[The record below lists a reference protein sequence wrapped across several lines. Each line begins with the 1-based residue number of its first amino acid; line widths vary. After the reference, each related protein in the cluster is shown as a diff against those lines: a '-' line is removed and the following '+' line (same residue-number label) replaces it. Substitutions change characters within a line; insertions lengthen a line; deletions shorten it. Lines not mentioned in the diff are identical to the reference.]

1 MSTAAPNTA
10 PLSLRERLDG
20 ARLLVMGGTGFLGK
34 VFIGLMLDRYP
45 DVEHIWLVVRPR
57 KRADGSY
64 RLTSE
69 QRFWKEVASSP
80 VFDPLREKYPGAAF
94 DAFMKAKIT
103 PIEGDITE
111 PYCGVPDA
119 VRDEIRGTLTAF
131 CNVAGVVDFFPPLD
145 YALKA
150 NAFGMQNL
158 VQLSKDL
165 GAPGSEGLATL
176 HTSTCYVAGDRT
188 GQVDEIDPLL
198 FPFPKADELD
208 TTHWDP
214 AREIAECVDMV
225 DNVRHR
231 SNDAFR
237 QSAFLDRAKKRL
249 KSRNEPCRGSAL
261 EAEVKKV
268 KADYEKKL
276 LVDAGQERA
285 KYWGWH
291 NVYTYTKSIG
301 EQILRNSGLPHTIVR
316 PAVIESAVE
325 YPRVGWCEG
334 INTSSPLIY
343 LAMQSVVKFPSD
355 PETVL
360 DIIPV
365 DLVATGMLL
374 ALGELVEREHKVVY
388 QLGSSDTEPLKITR
402 LIELT
407 GLFKRKWTREKES
420 NPLVRELK
428 MRLEPLAVDVP
439 TFYEKGPLYN
449 SKRIGKAAGFLKRFS
464 VGALSPVID
473 PAVKQLEGFS
483 KSLNVAH
490 RIQEQFV
497 PFMATHNYR
506 FSAANT
512 REAYAR
518 LVPEERALLLWNPED
533 IDWRNYLLEVHAP
546 GIMENVAPEIE
557 AKLKKDKKPLRRHD
571 DLLAMLDEAADR
583 HDLAPA
589 LLETHEDGFTRISY
603 KALRGQVEAVAMRLG
618 ELGVKPGD
626 RVLISGANHPSWP
639 ATFFGI
645 LRAGAAA
652 VPLDPALEPA
662 KVKNILGSAQ
672 VSAAVI
678 DDKARDSFG
687 EVLDVPTLELR
698 DAPKPGAVGSLPDLD
713 VQPTDVASVL
723 YTSGTTGDPKGVML
737 THENFTAMVAS
748 LGALFPLREDDRLLS
763 VLPLHHAFEF
773 TCGLLLPISMGARII
788 YLDEINGDRLS
799 YGLQEGRVTCM
810 VGVPAL
816 WQLLERR
823 VRSQVKEKGQL
834 FELAFDQGL
843 KLNRSVGKVAGMDL
857 GKLMFGTVHS
867 RFGGNIRILISG
879 GAALPKDTQTLFQ
892 GLGLQLAEGY
902 GLTEASPVLTVNM
915 PGPSAKAGT
924 VGKAVPGV
932 QIKIA
937 NPNEQGVGEVWAK
950 GANVMAGYFGNRD
963 ATQASLDDD
972 GWLHTGDMGKID
984 HKGRL
989 TLVGRAKEVVVT
1001 ASGENIYLDDTE
1013 ASLGQLRYI
1022 AEYALVGLPDPRG
1035 GERLGLLARPDAD
1048 EHPEL
1053 TRRELHDKARKV
1065 LKEAIAG
1072 LPAVQRPAV
1081 VHMVDAELPRT
1092 ATRKVQRKAVR
1103 EVLEKIEAAAPKK
1116 VSKKDGYGGP
1126 VAEAI
1131 ASVAGVPVS
1140 KVLPSSELQA
1150 DFHYDS
1156 LMFVELSSALE
1167 GVGTGQPDA
1176 DALSACTTVADVT
1189 VLVGAPAPEVEPER
1203 APDADIEIPEFLRL
1217 PMKARFADV
1226 QRWFNGQGLR
1236 TKVIG
1241 RANIPQNRPT
1251 IVVCNHTSH
1260 LDMGVVKYALGEY
1273 GEQIAALAAQDYFF
1287 EGNKY
1292 KVAWVRNFTNIE
1304 PLDRKTGLRTSLRQA
1319 SEVIEAGRVVL
1330 LFPEGTRQT
1339 SGQLAE
1345 FKPMVG
1351 KLSLD
1356 TGTDILPLYLDGCY
1370 DAMPKGRLL
1379 PTKRGITVKIG
1390 PPLEV
1395 RELRR
1400 LTEGMKGGKAARH
1413 AANLARLAVEKL
1425 GKGEVLNLREMEAE
1439 AAQAIETKVITPAER
1454 VEQAARSLN
1463 QRFDPAR
1470 VEKPI
1475 TWYFSLGAKDGP
1487 RWTVS
1492 VDEAA
1497 VKVKPGRPD
1506 GAADCVVK
1514 TSEDI
1519 FSRLVQDAYV
1529 PEPAE
1534 FISGTIKTNDIP
1546 LLIEFSRVFA
1556 LSEVNV

>member
-1 MSTAAPNTA
+1 VSPAAVNTA

-34 VFIGLMLDRYP
+34 VFVGLMLDRYP

-57 KRADGSY
+57 KRKDGSY

-69 QRFWKEVASSP
+69 QRFLTEVATSP
-80 VFDPLREKYPGAAF
+80 VFEPLREKYPGAAF

-111 PYCGVPDA
+111 PYGGVPQD
-119 VRDEIRGTLTAF
+119 VRDELRGTLTAF

-158 VQLSKDL
+158 VALSKDL
-165 GAPGSEGLATL
+165 GVPGGEGLATM

-208 TTHWDP
+208 TSHWDP
-214 AREIAECVDMV
+214 VAEIAECVDMV

-237 QSAFLDRAKKRL
+237 QSAFLDQAKKRL
-249 KSRNEPCRGSAL
+249 KKRNEPTRGSAL
-261 EAEVKKV
+261 AAEVKKV

-276 LVDAGQERA
+276 LIDAGQERA

-301 EQILRNSGLPHTIVR
+301 EQILRRSGVPHTIVR

-325 YPRVGWCEG
+325 YPRIGWCEG

-374 ALGELVEREHKVVY
+374 ALGELIGREHKVIY
-388 QLGSSDTEPLKITR
+388 QLGSSDTAPLKIMR

-407 GLFKRKWTREKES
+407 GLFKRKWTREKEG
-420 NPLVRELK
+420 NPLMREIK
-428 MRLEPLAVDVP
+428 MRLEPIGVDVP
-439 TFYEKGPLYN
+439 TFYAQGPLVN
-449 SKRIGKAAGFLKRFS
+449 SQRLNKAAGFLKRFS
-464 VGALSPVID
+464 AGALAPVLD
-473 PAVKQLEGFS
+473 PAVKQISVFS
-483 KSLNVAH
+483 RSLNIAH
-490 RIQEQFV
+490 RIQEQFI

-506 FSAANT
+506 FSAAHT

-518 LVPEERALLLWNPED
+518 LVPDERAQLLWNPED
-533 IDWRNYLLEVHAP
+533 IDWRDYMLEVHAP

-557 AKLKKDKKPLRRHD
+557 EKLKKTKKPLRRHD

-603 KALRGQVEAVAMRLG
+603 RALRGRTEAVAMRLAA
-618 ELGVKPGD
+618 LGVKPGD
-626 RVLISGANHPSWP
+626 RVVLSGLNHPAWP

-652 VPLDPALEPA
+652 VPLDPNLEPA
-662 KVKNILGSAQ
+662 KVKNILASAD
-672 VSAAVI
+672 VSAAVL
-678 DDKARDSFG
+678 DDKARESFG
-687 EVLDVPTLELR
+687 EVIDVPVLDLLE
-698 DAPKPGAVGSLPDLD
+698 APAPGAVGTLP
-713 VQPTDVASVL
+713 VVEIQPSDVASVL

-748 LGALFPLREDDRLLS
+748 LGALFPLRAEDRLLS

-843 KLNRSVGKVAGMDL
+843 KLNRSVGKVAGVDL

-902 GLTEASPVLTVNM
+902 GLTEAAPVLTVNM
-915 PGPSAKAGT
+915 PGPNAKAGT
-924 VGKAVPGV
+924 VGKAIPGV
-932 QIKIA
+932 QIKVHA
-937 NPNEQGVGEVWAK
+937 PNESGVGEVWAK
-950 GANVMAGYFGNRD
+950 GANVMAGYFGNLD
-963 ATQASLDDD
+963 ATEASLAED
-972 GWLHTGDMGKID
+972 GWLRTGDMGKMD

-1013 ASLGQLRYI
+1013 ATLGPLRYVK
-1022 AEYALVGLPDPRG
+1022 EYALVGLADPRG
-1035 GERLGLLARPDAD
+1035 GERLGMLAVPDAE

-1053 TRRELHDKARKV
+1053 TRRELHAKARTK

-1072 LPAVQRPAV
+1072 LPAVQRPSV
-1081 VHMVDAELPRT
+1081 LHLVDAELPRT
-1092 ATRKVQRKAVR
+1092 ATRKVQRKGAR

-1116 VSKKDGYGGP
+1116 VTKRDGYGGP
-1126 VAEAI
+1126 VAAAI
-1131 ASVAGVPVS
+1131 ASVAGVDPGT
-1140 KVLPSSELQA
+1140 VLPSSDLQA

-1156 LMFVELSSALE
+1156 LMFVELASALE

-1176 DALSACTTVADVT
+1176 DALSACATVADVT
-1189 VLVGAPAPEVEPER
+1189 VLVGAAAPEIEPELP
-1203 APDADIEIPEFLRL
+1203 PDADIEIPEVLRV

-1226 QRWFNGQGLR
+1226 QRWFNGQGLKTR
-1236 TKVIG
+1236 VIG

-1260 LDMGVVKYALGEY
+1260 LDMGVVKYALGRY

-1319 SEVIEAGRVVL
+1319 SEVIDAGRVVL

-1351 KLSLD
+1351 KLALD
-1356 TGTDILPLYLDGCY
+1356 TETDILPLYLDGCY
-1370 DAMPKGRLL
+1370 DAMPKGRIL

-1390 PPLEV
+1390 PPLEI
-1395 RELRR
+1395 RELKR

-1413 AANLARLAVEKL
+1413 TANLARLAVEKL
-1425 GKGEVLNLREMEAE
+1425 GKGEVLDLRELEAD
-1439 AAQAIETKVITPAER
+1439 AAQAIETKVVTPAER
-1454 VEQAARSLN
+1454 VELAARSLSG
-1463 QRFDPAR
+1463 RFDPKR

-1487 RWTVS
+1487 RWTVT

-1506 GAADCVVK
+1506 GGADCVVK

-1556 LSEVNV
+1556 LSEASV